1 MHRLRHWLH
10 RHSGQLILHCILA
23 LLAFLTFVPLVTL
36 LSLSVKDVYQ
46 LNVAPMG
53 LTFPMRFENYALAW
67 KFMRDPILHN
77 VIVASVA
84 TCASLIMATLSAFV
98 FARFRFPGRDGLF
111 YAILILLFIP
121 NTVLLVPT
129 YQLIISQNLHNTL
142 WALILPYC
150 AQQALAIV
158 VLRTFLQELPEEMFD
173 AAVVDGASVLQQ
185 FRHIAVPLALPVIG
199 AMAIFQVWLIWND
212 YAWPSLVANAPQART
227 ATLAL
232 IIFNDFA
239 LPEPGA
245 GMAAGVLAALPM
257 ILLFFITMRTFIAG
271 LTAGAVKG

>member
-1 MHRLRHWLH
+1 MHQRRHWLH
-10 RHSGQLILHCILA
+10 RHGDQVVLHGALA

-36 LSLSVKDVYQ
+36 LSLSVKDIYQ

-84 TCASLIMATLSAFV
+84 TCASLAMATLSAFV

-173 AAVVDGASVLQQ
+173 AATVDGASVLQQ
-185 FRHIAVPLALPVIG
+185 
-199 AMAIFQVWLIWND
+199 
-212 YAWPSLVANAPQART
+212 
-227 ATLAL
+227 
-232 IIFNDFA
+232 
-239 LPEPGA
+239 
-245 GMAAGVLAALPM
+245 
-257 ILLFFITMRTFIAG
+257 
-271 LTAGAVKG
+271 

>member
-10 RHSGQLILHCILA
+10 RHRGQLMLHSILA
-23 LLAFLTFVPLVTL
+23 ILAFLTFVPLVTL

-46 LNVAPMG
+46 INVAPMG
-53 LTFPMRFENYALAW
+53 LTLPMRFENYALAW
-67 KFMRDPILHN
+67 KFMRDPIWHN
-77 VIVASVA
+77 VIVATVA
-84 TCASLIMATLSAFV
+84 TCASLTMSTLSAFV
-98 FARFRFPGRDGLF
+98 FARFRFPGREQLF
-111 YAILILLFIP
+111 FAILILLFIP

-158 VLRTFLQELPEEMFD
+158 VLRTFIQELPEEMFD
-173 AAVVDGASVLQQ
+173 AAVVDGASILQQ
-185 FRHIAVPLALPVIG
+185 FRHIAVPLAFPVIG

-212 YAWPSLVANAPQART
+212 YAWPLLVANVPQART

-232 IIFNDFA
+232 IIFNDFT

-257 ILLFFITMRTFIAG
+257 VLLFFVTMRTFIAG

>member
-1 MHRLRHWLH
+1 MRRLSLH
-10 RHSGQLILHCILA
+10 GGQFFIHALLILLA
-23 LLAFLTFVPLVTL
+23 ALTFVPLITL

-46 LNVAPMG
+46 FNVAPMG
-53 LTFPMRFENYALAW
+53 LTFPMNFQNYALAW
-67 KFMRDPILHN
+67 KFMRDPLLHN
-77 VIVASVA
+77 MIVALAA
-84 TCASLIMATLSAFV
+84 TSASLTMATLSAFV
-98 FARFRFPGRDGLF
+98 FARFRFPGRDILF
-111 YAILILLFIP
+111 FLILMLLFIP

-129 YQLIISQNLHNTL
+129 YQIIISQNLHNTL

-158 VLRTFLQELPEEMFD
+158 VLRTFFLELPQEMFD
-173 AAVVDGASVLQQ
+173 AATVDGASVLRQ
-185 FRHIAVPLALPVIG
+185 FWHVAAPLSMPVIA

-212 YAWPSLVANAPQART
+212 YAWPSLVANATQART
-227 ATLAL
+227 AALAL

-239 LPEPGA
+239 RPEPGA

-257 ILLFFITMRTFIAG
+257 VALFFITMRTFISG